1 MTEQMT
7 REQIEEIRRR
17 VLVLREPEA
26 YMGVEVFQ
34 SEMSAQRDRADLL
47 NELDTQRAALRALVQ
62 QWREEAVTWR
72 REVGSGIDS
81 TATEQ
86 IDACADAIA
95 TLLGDTP

>member
-47 NELDTQRAALRALVQ
+47 SELDTQHTALRALVQ
-62 QWREEAVTWR
+62 QMTHEAVQMDPSDPVR
-72 REVGSGIDS
+72 IALHRYIS
-81 TATEQ
+81 AL
-86 IDACADAIA
+86 A